1 MNEQELELQLSQ
13 YNKKLNLYDTI
24 YRKTPIWFIRNSVA
38 KKIIRV
44 RDRRDKCFKDLFKFS
59 SEKFSINCK
68 CLITWLDL
76 NLRLLSC

>member
-24 YRKTPIWFIRNSVA
+24 YRKTPIPFIRNSVA

-44 RDRRDKCFKDLFKFS
+44 RDKRDKCFKDLRILIR
-59 SEKFSINCK
+59 EKHPEQFIGYNYE
-68 CLITWLDL
+68 
-76 NLRLLSC
+76 